1 MVLSKKEITDH
12 INNSAKHAYK
22 FIDPVNPDNIKS
34 ASYDLTLGDEYYIEV
49 KSIRNNRFILSDSE
63 IKKAENAKDK
73 YILALVFWENTTYL
87 GLKYLKSPM
96 KKLNTKM
103 AKKRLEFLL
112 E

>member
-1 MVLSKKEITDH
+1 MQKYNNRLNLNG
-12 INNSAKHAYK
+12 INHSFFNSGND
-22 FIDPVNPDNIKS
+22 FLG
-34 ASYDLTLGDEYYIEV
+34 YDFSFFDDLGDEYYIEV